1 MRMRKVSLDRKTR
14 ENTGAC
20 NFPQAA
26 RLALFLFPTNTA
38 SPMTSTDNFRQ
49 DFLRFA
55 LDCDVLRFGEFKTK
69 SGRLS
74 PYFFNSGLFNTG
86 DSLAKLGRYYAEAAL
101 ASNVKFDMIFGP
113 AYKGIPLVSALAIG
127 LAEKGHNLPYSFNR
141 KEAKDHG
148 EGGVIVGA
156 PLAGRVL
163 IVDDVITDGAAKREA
178 IELVRAHGAEP
189 AGVLIMLDRMER
201 GTGTLSAVQ
210 ELTAQFGI
218 PVIAIAALPDVLALV
233 SANNALT
240 EFRGKIEVY
249 RGKYGVVE

>member
-1 MRMRKVSLDRKTR
+1 LGKFLDERGSELQ
-14 ENTGAC
+14 ENQSINYFSTTGAIS
-20 NFPQAA
+20 A
-26 RLALFLFPTNTA
+26 R
-38 SPMTSTDNFRQ
+38 SIPMSSSDTFRQ
-49 DFLRFA
+49 NFLRFA

-86 DSLAKLGRYYAEAAL
+86 AALAKLGQYYADAAL
-101 ASNVKFDMIFGP
+101 ASGVPFDMTFGP

-156 PLAGRVL
+156 PLSGRVL
-163 IVDDVITDGAAKREA
+163 IVDDVITAGTSVRESVA
-178 IELVRAHGAEP
+178 LIRASGAEP

-201 GTGTLSAVQ
+201 GGGASSAVQ
-210 ELTAQFGI
+210 EVTAQFGI

-233 SANNALT
+233 SANPALA
-240 EFRGKIEVY
+240 EYEEKIERY
-249 RGKYGVVE
+249 RETYGVDE

>member
-1 MRMRKVSLDRKTR
+1 MSSMNS
-14 ENTGAC
+14 
-20 NFPQAA
+20 
-26 RLALFLFPTNTA
+26 
-38 SPMTSTDNFRQ
+38 FRQ
-49 DFLRFA
+49 EFLRFA
-55 LDCDVLRFGEFKTK
+55 LKCDVLRFGEFKTK

-86 DSLAKLGRYYAEAAL
+86 ESLAKLGRYYADAAL
-101 ASNVKFDMIFGP
+101 ASGVGFDMTFGP

-148 EGGVIVGA
+148 EGGTIVGA

-163 IVDDVITDGAAKREA
+163 IVDDVITAGTSVRESVA
-178 IELVRAHGAEP
+178 IIRAHGAVP

-210 ELTAQFGI
+210 EVEANIGI
-218 PVIAIAALPDVLALV
+218 PVIAIASLPDVLALV
-233 SANNALT
+233 GSDPALN
-240 EFRGKIEVY
+240 EFKDKIEAY
-249 RGKYGVVE
+249 RGLYGVVE

>member
-1 MRMRKVSLDRKTR
+1 M
-14 ENTGAC
+14 
-20 NFPQAA
+20 
-26 RLALFLFPTNTA
+26 TA
-38 SPMTSTDNFRQ
+38 MTSTDSFRQ

-55 LDCDVLRFGEFKTK
+55 LECDVLRFGEFKTK

-86 DSLAKLGRYYAEAAL
+86 ESLLRLGRYYAEAAL
-101 ASNVKFDMIFGP
+101 ASGVQFDMTFGP

-148 EGGVIVGA
+148 EGGLIVGA

-189 AGVLIMLDRMER
+189 AGVLIMIDRMER

-218 PVIAIAALPDVLALV
+218 PVFAIAALPDVLALV
-233 SANNALT
+233 SANDALT

>member
-1 MRMRKVSLDRKTR
+1 MSSKD
-14 ENTGAC
+14 
-20 NFPQAA
+20 Q
-26 RLALFLFPTNTA
+26 
-38 SPMTSTDNFRQ
+38 FRQ
-49 DFLRFA
+49 NFLRFA

-86 DSLAKLGRYYAEAAL
+86 AALARLGQYYADAAL
-101 ASNVKFDMIFGP
+101 ASDVRFDMTFGP

-148 EGGVIVGA
+148 EGGLIVGA

-163 IVDDVITDGAAKREA
+163 IVDDVITAGTSVRESVA
-178 IELVRAHGAEP
+178 LIRASGAEP

-201 GTGTLSAVQ
+201 GTGDASAVQ
-210 ELTAQFGI
+210 EVTAQFGI
-218 PVIAIAALPDVLALV
+218 PVVAIAALPDVMALV
-233 SANNALT
+233 SASPELA
-240 EFRGKIEVY
+240 EYSEKIRRY
-249 RGKYGVVE
+249 REMYGVSD

>member
-1 MRMRKVSLDRKTR
+1 MDT
-14 ENTGAC
+14 
-20 NFPQAA
+20 
-26 RLALFLFPTNTA
+26 
-38 SPMTSTDNFRQ
+38 FRQ

-55 LDCDVLRFGEFKTK
+55 LECNVLRFGEFTTK

-86 DSLAKLGRYYAEAAL
+86 ESLLKLGRYYAQAAL
-101 ASNVKFDMIFGP
+101 ASGIQFDMSFGP

-148 EGGVIVGA
+148 EGGLIVGA

-178 IELVRAHGAEP
+178 IELVRSHGAEP

-233 SANNALT
+233 SANNALA

-249 RGKYGVVE
+249 RGTYGVVT

>member
-1 MRMRKVSLDRKTR
+1 
-14 ENTGAC
+14 
-20 NFPQAA
+20 
-26 RLALFLFPTNTA
+26 
-38 SPMTSTDNFRQ
+38 MTSMDTFRQ

-55 LDCDVLRFGEFKTK
+55 LECDVLRFGEFKTK

-86 DSLAKLGRYYAEAAL
+86 ESLAKLGRYYAEAAL
-101 ASNVKFDMIFGP
+101 ASGIPFDMTFGP

-148 EGGVIVGA
+148 EGGLIVGA
-156 PLAGRVL
+156 PLTGRVL
-163 IVDDVITDGAAKREA
+163 IVDDVITAGTSVRESVQL
-178 IELVRAHGAEP
+178 IREHGAEP

-210 ELTAQFGI
+210 EVTAQFGI

-233 SANNALT
+233 SANNALI

>member
-1 MRMRKVSLDRKTR
+1 MVFSSILHDR
-14 ENTGAC
+14 
-20 NFPQAA
+20 
-26 RLALFLFPTNTA
+26 ALFVHQL
-38 SPMTSTDNFRQ
+38 SMTSMDSFRQ

-74 PYFFNSGLFNTG
+74 PYFFNSGMFNTG
-86 DSLAKLGRYYAEAAL
+86 ESLARLGRYYAAAAV
-101 ASNVKFDMIFGP
+101 ASGVPFDMIFGP

-127 LAEKGHNLPYSFNR
+127 LAENGHNLPYSFNR

-148 EGGVIVGA
+148 EGGLTVGA

-163 IVDDVITDGAAKREA
+163 IVDDVITAGTSVRESVQL
-178 IELVRAHGAEP
+178 IRASGAEP

-201 GTGTLSAVQ
+201 GTGTFSAVQ
-210 ELTAQFGI
+210 EVTAQFGI

-233 SANNALT
+233 GANPALA
-240 EFRGKIEVY
+240 EFRDKIEVY
-249 RGKYGVVE
+249 RGMYGVVD

>member
-1 MRMRKVSLDRKTR
+1 
-14 ENTGAC
+14 
-20 NFPQAA
+20 
-26 RLALFLFPTNTA
+26 
-38 SPMTSTDNFRQ
+38 MTSQNSFRQ

-55 LDCDVLRFGEFKTK
+55 LECNVLRFGEFKTK

-86 DSLAKLGRYYAEAAL
+86 GSLAKLGRYYADAAI
-101 ASNVKFDMIFGP
+101 ASGVKFDMIFGP

-178 IELVRAHGAEP
+178 IELVRAHGATP

-210 ELTAQFGI
+210 ELEAQFGI
-218 PVIAIAALPDVLALV
+218 PVIAIASLPDVLQLVGGDAAL
-233 SANNALT
+233 N
-240 EFRGKIEVY
+240 EFMDKIEAY
-249 RGKYGVVE
+249 RVAYGVVE

>member
-1 MRMRKVSLDRKTR
+1 
-14 ENTGAC
+14 
-20 NFPQAA
+20 
-26 RLALFLFPTNTA
+26 
-38 SPMTSTDNFRQ
+38 MTSSDTSRQ

-55 LDCDVLRFGEFKTK
+55 LECDVLRFGEFKTK

-86 DSLAKLGRYYAEAAL
+86 ESLARLGRYYAEAAL
-101 ASNVKFDMIFGP
+101 TSGVKFDMIFGP

-141 KEAKDHG
+141 KEVKDHG
-148 EGGVIVGA
+148 EGGLTVGA
-156 PLAGRVL
+156 SLTGRVL
-163 IVDDVITDGAAKREA
+163 IVDDVITAGTSVRESVQL
-178 IELVRAHGAEP
+178 ICEHGAEP

-201 GTGTLSAVQ
+201 GAGTLSAVQ
-210 ELTAQFGI
+210 EVTAQFGI

-249 RGKYGVVE
+249 RGLYGVVA

>member
-1 MRMRKVSLDRKTR
+1 MSNSDT
-14 ENTGAC
+14 
-20 NFPQAA
+20 
-26 RLALFLFPTNTA
+26 
-38 SPMTSTDNFRQ
+38 FRQ
-49 DFLRFA
+49 EFLRFA
-55 LDCDVLRFGEFKTK
+55 LECDVLRFGEFKTK

-86 DSLAKLGRYYAEAAL
+86 ESLLRLGRYYADAAI
-101 ASNVKFDMIFGP
+101 ASGVAFDMTFGP

-148 EGGVIVGA
+148 EGGLIVGA

-163 IVDDVITDGAAKREA
+163 IVDDVITAGTSVKESVQIIRAAGAT
-178 IELVRAHGAEP
+178 P
-189 AGVLIMLDRMER
+189 AGVLIMIDRMER

-210 ELTAQFGI
+210 DVEAQFGI

-233 SANNALT
+233 SATATLA
-240 EFRGKIEVY
+240 EHKQKIEVY
-249 RGKYGVVE
+249 RETYGVVE

>member
-1 MRMRKVSLDRKTR
+1 
-14 ENTGAC
+14 
-20 NFPQAA
+20 
-26 RLALFLFPTNTA
+26 
-38 SPMTSTDNFRQ
+38 MTSTDTFRQ

-55 LDCDVLRFGEFKTK
+55 LECDVLRFGEFKTK

-86 DSLAKLGRYYAEAAL
+86 ESLARLGRYYAQAAL
-101 ASNVKFDMIFGP
+101 ASGIQFDMTFGP

-127 LAEKGHNLPYSFNR
+127 LAENGHNLPYSFNR

-148 EGGVIVGA
+148 EGGLIVGA

-163 IVDDVITDGAAKREA
+163 IVDDVITAGTSVRESVQL
-178 IELVRAHGAEP
+178 IREYGAEP

-233 SANNALT
+233 SANDALT

>member
-1 MRMRKVSLDRKTR
+1 
-14 ENTGAC
+14 
-20 NFPQAA
+20 
-26 RLALFLFPTNTA
+26 
-38 SPMTSTDNFRQ
+38 MTSTDTFRQ

-55 LDCDVLRFGEFKTK
+55 LECDVLRFGEFKTK

-86 DSLAKLGRYYAEAAL
+86 ESLIRLGRDYAEAAL
-101 ASNVKFDMIFGP
+101 ASKIQFDMIFGP

-163 IVDDVITDGAAKREA
+163 IVDDVMTAGTSVRESVQL
-178 IELVRAHGAEP
+178 IRESGAEP

-210 ELTAQFGI
+210 EVTAQFGI

-233 SANNALT
+233 GANNALT

-249 RGKYGVVE
+249 RGLYGVVD

>member
-1 MRMRKVSLDRKTR
+1 
-14 ENTGAC
+14 
-20 NFPQAA
+20 
-26 RLALFLFPTNTA
+26 
-38 SPMTSTDNFRQ
+38 MTSTDTFRQ

-55 LDCDVLRFGEFKTK
+55 LECDVLRFGEFKTK

-86 DSLAKLGRYYAEAAL
+86 ESLMRLGRYYAEAAL
-101 ASNVKFDMIFGP
+101 ASKIQFDMIFGP

-148 EGGVIVGA
+148 EGGMIVGA

-163 IVDDVITDGAAKREA
+163 IVDDVITAGTSVRESVQL
-178 IELVRAHGAEP
+178 IRESGAEP

-210 ELTAQFGI
+210 EVTAQFGI

-233 SANNALT
+233 GANNALT

-249 RGKYGVVE
+249 RGLYGVVD

>member
-1 MRMRKVSLDRKTR
+1 MAVADT
-14 ENTGAC
+14 
-20 NFPQAA
+20 
-26 RLALFLFPTNTA
+26 
-38 SPMTSTDNFRQ
+38 FRQ

-55 LDCDVLRFGEFKTK
+55 LECDVLRFGEFKTK

-86 DSLAKLGRYYAEAAL
+86 ESLLKLGRYYADAAL
-101 ASNVKFDMIFGP
+101 ASGIGFDMTFGP

-148 EGGVIVGA
+148 EGGTIVGA
-156 PLAGRVL
+156 SLAGRVL
-163 IVDDVITDGAAKREA
+163 IVDDVITAGTSVRESVA
-178 IELVRAHGAEP
+178 IIRDHGAVP

-210 ELTAQFGI
+210 EVVANIGI
-218 PVIAIAALPDVLALV
+218 PVIAIASLPDVLALV
-233 SANNALT
+233 GSDPALN
-240 EFRGKIEVY
+240 EFKDKIEAY
-249 RGKYGVVE
+249 RELYGVVE